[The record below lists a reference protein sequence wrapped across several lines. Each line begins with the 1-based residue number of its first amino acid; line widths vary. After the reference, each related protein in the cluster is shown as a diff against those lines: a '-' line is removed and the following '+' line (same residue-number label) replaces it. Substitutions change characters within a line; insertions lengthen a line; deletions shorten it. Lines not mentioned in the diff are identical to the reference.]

1 MPVLICTG
9 QVYGSRNLF
18 PDGADDPAKWY
29 DRDMLKDADI
39 REPLFLFLE
48 QEYGIIR
55 IIEET
60 RASESIA
67 DVIMVTPYELY
78 GIEIKSDADSYA
90 RLSSQVKNYDECFDR
105 NMAVVGTRHAE
116 GVKKHIPEYW
126 GIITAEE
133 TEDGLDFYVVRQPL
147 PNPYVNILKK
157 IRILWR
163 EELNRILKRHELPA
177 YAQKSKEFV
186 RLKLVEKVDELTL
199 NADICDA
206 LFERDYA
213 GIAERI
219 NAYRQAHSR
228 RKRKTRKRRKSIA

>member
-1 MPVLICTG
+1 MKSGKHFLYRC
-9 QVYGSRNLF
+9 
-18 PDGADDPAKWY
+18 Y
-29 DRDMLKDADI
+29 DKGMLKDADI
-39 REPLFLFLE
+39 REPLFIFLE

-105 NMAVVGTRHAE
+105 NMVVVGTRHAE
-116 GVKKHIPEYW
+116 GVKSHIPEYW
-126 GIITAEE
+126 GIITAEQ
-133 TEDGLDFYVVRQPL
+133 TEDGIDFYVVRQPL

-163 EELNRILKRHELPA
+163 EELNRILKNHELPA

-186 RLKLVEKVDELTL
+186 RLKLIEKIDEQTL
-199 NADICDA
+199 NAEICDG

-219 NAYRQAHSR
+219 NAWRTEHGR
-228 RKRKTRKRRKSIA
+228 RKRKKRKRRRSVA

>member
-1 MPVLICTG
+1 
-9 QVYGSRNLF
+9 
-18 PDGADDPAKWY
+18 
-29 DRDMLKDADI
+29 MLKDADI

-126 GIITAEE
+126 GIITVEE
-133 TEDGLDFYVVRQPL
+133 TEEGIDFYVVRQPL
-147 PNPYVNILKK
+147 PNPYVNTLKK

-163 EELNRILKRHELPA
+163 EELNRILKSHELPA

-186 RLKLVEKVDELTL
+186 RLKLIEKVDEQIL

-213 GIAERI
+213 GIAARI
-219 NAYRQAHSR
+219 NAYRQEHSR
-228 RKRKTRKRRKSIA
+228 RKRKKRKRRKSIA

>member
-1 MPVLICTG
+1 
-9 QVYGSRNLF
+9 
-18 PDGADDPAKWY
+18 
-29 DRDMLKDADI
+29 MLKDADI
-39 REPLFLFLE
+39 REPLFVFLE
-48 QEYGIIR
+48 KEYGIIR

-105 NMAVVGTRHAE
+105 NIAVVGTRHAE

-126 GIITAEE
+126 GIMTAEE
-133 TEDGLDFYVVRQPL
+133 TEDGIDFYIVRQPL
-147 PNPYVNILKK
+147 PNPHVNSLKK

-163 EELNRILKRHELPA
+163 EELNAILKQHELPA

-186 RLKLVEKVDELTL
+186 RLKLIEKIEEQTL

-219 NAYRQAHSR
+219 DAYRQEHSR
-228 RKRKTRKRRKSIA
+228 RRKKKRKRRKSIA

>member
-1 MPVLICTG
+1 
-9 QVYGSRNLF
+9 
-18 PDGADDPAKWY
+18 
-29 DRDMLKDADI
+29 MLKDADI

-126 GIITAEE
+126 GIITVEE
-133 TEDGLDFYVVRQPL
+133 TEDGIDFYIVRQPL
-147 PNPYVNILKK
+147 PNPYMSILKK

-219 NAYRQAHSR
+219 NAYRQVHSR